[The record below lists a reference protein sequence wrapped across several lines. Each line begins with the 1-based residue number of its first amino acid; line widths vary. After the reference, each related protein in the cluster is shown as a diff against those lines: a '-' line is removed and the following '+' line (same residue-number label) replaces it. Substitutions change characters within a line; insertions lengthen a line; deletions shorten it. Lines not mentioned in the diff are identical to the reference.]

1 MKTVVTFLSVLFRTF
16 LGGIFA
22 WTLLAYAVI
31 GPEKIVA
38 PGADWLGRG
47 ALIVGIVALVC
58 AVCSVLPRRT
68 AGRSPIIPIEDVTPR
83 KREHLKLVK

>member
-22 WTLLAYAVI
+22 WTLLAYVVI

-47 ALIVGIVALVC
+47 ALIVGIVTLIRA
-58 AVCSVLPRRT
+58 ACSVLPRRS
-68 AGRSPIIPIEDVTPR
+68 AERSPTFPIEDVTPR
-83 KREHLKLVK
+83 KKPRLTLID